1 MRLTSHTKTNIP
13 ICLAIYGK
21 ESLEFV
27 TEFINQHRGFEDS
40 AGNKFSVS
48 QLAGQYAFEQVK
60 LDRKGYD
67 SRRLEKYLSYLSD
80 AGAVFSFNEA
90 LSHADDLIN
99 CFTADFGHDEDGE
112 ATFRIK
118 AQSYRLKKYDCQAL
132 WERVK
137 QSELTVSSVK
147 TGSLSFDDLSDEDS
161 SSEGLSDDILD
172 FTIKFELKDCSNEVF
187 AYLFR
192 YVTADSGQLSVED
205 LVDFQFVDYPN
216 FHDES
221 MTMLN
226 IMEVKAKE
234 KDVECLTSV
243 LKFVENQNM
252 QLGTTLPE
260 PIGKSVKTEP
270 KSIDIPASVVA
281 TLLVR
286 KNLV

>member
-1 MRLTSHTKTNIP
+1 MRFTSHTKTSVP

-27 TEFINQHRGFEDS
+27 TEFINNNKVFVDASGK
-40 AGNKFSVS
+40 KFSAS

-67 SRRLEKYLSYLSD
+67 GRRLEKYLSYLSD
-80 AGAVFSFNEA
+80 AGAEFSFNEA
-90 LSHADDLIN
+90 LAHADDLIN

-132 WERVK
+132 WERVR
-137 QSELTVSSVK
+137 QSVLQVSSVK
-147 TGSLSFDDLSDEDS
+147 TGSLSFDDLAEEDGASD
-161 SSEGLSDDILD
+161 GINDDILD
-172 FTIKFELKDCSNEVF
+172 FTVKFELRDCSNEVF

-192 YVTADSGQLSVED
+192 YVTADNGQLSVED
-205 LVDFQFVDYPN
+205 LVDFQFEDYPN

-221 MTMLN
+221 MTMINL
-226 IMEVKAKE
+226 MEIKAKNN
-234 KDVECLTSV
+234 DVACLTAV
-243 LKFVENQNM
+243 LKFVENQNAN
-252 QLGTTLPE
+252 LVPVIKET
-260 PIGKSVKTEP
+260 IKTETA
-270 KSIDIPASVVA
+270 SIDIPSPVVA
-281 TLLVR
+281 TLLVS

>member
-1 MRLTSHTKTNIP
+1 MRFTSHTKTNIP

-27 TEFINQHRGFEDS
+27 TEFINRQRVFEDA
-40 AGNKFSVS
+40 AGYKFSQS

-80 AGAVFSFNEA
+80 AGATFSFEEA

-118 AQSYRLKKYDCQAL
+118 AQSYRLKKYDCPAF
-132 WERVK
+132 WERVT
-137 QSELTVSSVK
+137 QSVLHVTSVK
-147 TGSLSFDDLSDEDS
+147 TGSLSFDDLADEDVTAD
-161 SSEGLSDDILD
+161 GVTDDVLD
-172 FTIKFELKDCSNEVF
+172 FTVKFELKDCSNEVF

-221 MTMLN
+221 MTMQN
-226 IMEVKAKE
+226 MMEAKAKQ

-252 QLGTTLPE
+252 QLGT
-260 PIGKSVKTEP
+260 IGKETITTQTT
-270 KSIDIPASVVA
+270 SIDIPASVVA
-281 TLLVR
+281 SLLVR